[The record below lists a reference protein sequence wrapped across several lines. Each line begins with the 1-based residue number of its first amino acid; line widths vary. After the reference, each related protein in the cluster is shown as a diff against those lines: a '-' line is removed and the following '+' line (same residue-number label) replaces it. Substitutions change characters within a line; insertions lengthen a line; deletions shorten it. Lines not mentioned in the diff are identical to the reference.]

1 VTQRLEGE
9 MSDTNFMGLR
19 HLGSAG
25 SRPPGAA
32 VAVALLL
39 CSFTPS
45 RAVAQGA
52 STAVSG
58 AIARAVDGK
67 PDLSGIWQAVNSAAW
82 DIQDHS
88 SEPFPGLPPRFAMP
102 AGQGVVEGND
112 IPYQPWAL
120 ARKQENHANRAT
132 ADPEAKCYLPG
143 IPRATYM
150 GHPFQIVQTP
160 RRVTM
165 LYEYVHAYRH
175 IPLNSEHPHGP
186 IEFWL
191 GDSRGRWDGDTLVVD
206 VVHFTPDTW
215 FDRAGNFHSEAL
227 HVVERYTPV
236 SRDVLQYEVTIED
249 PKVFTRPWKMS
260 MPLYRRLERNAQ
272 LLEFEC
278 YAFLMEMPGS

>member
-1 VTQRLEGE
+1 

-25 SRPPGAA
+25 SRAPGAA

-58 AIARAVDGK
+58 ASARAADGK

-175 IPLNSEHPHGP
+175 IPLNSEHLRGP
-186 IEFWL
+186 IEFWM
-191 GDSRGRWDGDTLVVD
+191 GIRAGAGTATRSSWTSSTSRPTRGSIAPATSIARRFTSWSAARRSAPTSSGTRSPSRTRRSSRVRGR
-206 VVHFTPDTW
+206 
-215 FDRAGNFHSEAL
+215 
-227 HVVERYTPV
+227 
-236 SRDVLQYEVTIED
+236 
-249 PKVFTRPWKMS
+249 
-260 MPLYRRLERNAQ
+260 
-272 LLEFEC
+272 
-278 YAFLMEMPGS
+278 